1 MFNFPKSTV
10 SFVSIVS
17 RLETA
22 AAKAT
27 EFIKTQ
33 VMTQENKERAIVA
46 LKIVLLSLMVVLGS
60 LAYMAISLATLALRG
75 LEAIEPTEATE
86 AQVTEPTEATE
97 AEATEPTEAPEA
109 QVTEASEAMVALTE
123 SFTDYASLTVK
134 ELKSLAKEMGVKLPR
149 KAKKAEVVEA
159 LKNQGATELQG
170 GTGFDA

>member
-75 LEAIEPTEATE
+75 LEALEPTE